1 MSACKCNVYTLIN
14 LYTAHILIYLIFL
27 IVHSHRV
34 LFRTDLENVVY
45 FIEEI
50 LIGNFIKYQTAALGI
65 LISSIGYEK
74 KISFMFF

>member
-1 MSACKCNVYTLIN
+1 MYTLIN
-14 LYTAHILIYLIFL
+14 LYTAHILIYLIFF

-50 LIGNFIKYQTAALGI
+50 LIGNVIKYQTAALGI